1 MAETYL
7 ISAAKFKAYKKIG
20 SADTTNDTL
29 IGYYV
34 DWVTDYINKYCRR
47 ELRSTVYTNAYLDG
61 NGTNYLRN
69 LQQPITT
76 LTAFTLDDV
85 DIKDDVEV
93 YNDGTCLYYSGGFT
107 EGVQNIK
114 ITYTGGYSTIPMD
127 IELAAYVL
135 IDMLYGRRDQIG
147 VMSVSTPDGS
157 SFSLSDLA
165 IPDIILQTL
174 DRYVLASEPSSSQTG
189 MMDVI

>member
-1 MAETYL
+1 
-7 ISAAKFKAYKKIG
+7 
-20 SADTTNDTL
+20 
-29 IGYYV
+29 
-34 DWVTDYINKYCRR
+34 
-47 ELRSTVYTNAYLDG
+47 
-61 NGTNYLRN
+61 
-69 LQQPITT
+69 
-76 LTAFTLDDV
+76 
-85 DIKDDVEV
+85 
-93 YNDGTCLYYSGGFT
+93 
-107 EGVQNIK
+107 
-114 ITYTGGYSTIPMD
+114 MD

-157 SFSLSDLA
+157 SFSLSDLS